1 MKKEIKINKY
11 VKSFLHR
18 GLIFGGL
25 GPIVV
30 GIIFGI
36 LELTTEEFSLGG
48 GEVLLAVVSMYIL
61 AFVQAGASVFNQIE
75 EWPLAKSLL
84 VHFGTLYLAYSGSY
98 VLNSWIPFEPIVLL
112 IFSGIFAVTYFVV
125 WLCVYLAVRSLG
137 KKLNEKI

>member
-1 MKKEIKINKY
+1 MNRYLKE
-11 VKSFLHR
+11 FLHR
-18 GLIFGGL
+18 GLIFSGF
-25 GPIVV
+25 GPIMM
-30 GIIFGI
+30 GIIY
-36 LELTTEEFSLGG
+36 LVLSYTVKDFSVSGK
-48 GEVLLAVVSMYIL
+48 EVFVAVLSTYLL
-61 AFVQAGASVFNQIE
+61 AFVHAGSSVFNQIE